1 MSECPILAWGHLYIK
16 KHEKTLK
23 MMKMHFLLS
32 LFIIKNWKCG
42 KKNVTM
48 KINLAKKRFKKNL
61 CFSINGNFG

>member
-32 LFIIKNWKCG
+32 LFIIKNWKRG
-42 KKNVTM
+42 KKKRDHEN
-48 KINLAKKRFKKNL
+48 KFSKKT
-61 CFSINGNFG
+61 I